1 RHGRPSA
8 RSFARPEP
16 RSEGRRARR
25 LGADGARDAPRLV
38 QHRLETRAVTIHAG
52 RLERARARRRNPA
65 AAIVEIR
72 MCLDVDLTV
81 ADADLDRLGQELAL
95 GPDLHPGGQG
105 LEALGIEARAAVADR
120 HAHAPRDV
128 GAVNPI
134 RLEAE
139 LEAILAE
146 RVVGITALDHGSVVA
161 LLADV
166 IAQDSRR
173 DDPGWVHGL
182 ARHG

>member
-1 RHGRPSA
+1 PTR
-8 RSFARPEP
+8 RS
-16 RSEGRRARR
+16 SD
-25 LGADGARDAPRLV
+25 LARDAPRLV
-38 QHRLETRAVTIHAG
+38 QHCLDTRAVTVDAG
-52 RLERARARRRNPA
+52 RLERARTSRRNPA

-81 ADADLDRLGQELAL
+81 AHPDLDRLVQELAL
-95 GPDLHPGGQG
+95 GPDLHQREQV
-105 LEALGIEARAAVADR
+105 LDVLGIEARAAVADR

-128 GAVNPI
+128 GAVNPV

-146 RVVGITALDHGSVVA
+146 RVVRITAPGHGAVVA

-166 IAQDSRR
+166 IAQGDRR
-173 DDPGWVHGL
+173 DGPWGDHG
-182 ARHG
+182 